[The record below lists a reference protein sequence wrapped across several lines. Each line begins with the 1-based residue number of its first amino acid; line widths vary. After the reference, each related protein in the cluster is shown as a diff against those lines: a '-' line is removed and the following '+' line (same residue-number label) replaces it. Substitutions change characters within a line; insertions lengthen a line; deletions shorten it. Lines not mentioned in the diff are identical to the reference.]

1 MAIVAMWLQA
11 AAGTATTS
19 PAAASVPAGGSSTLV
34 TDQNLMLLFVGL
46 VALAMVTQ
54 AIIMIGFAAKTGKA
68 LKDISE
74 VVEEM
79 RDRVSPLIDTATEI
93 GETTNA
99 ILRDTVPRMR
109 AITDNLLETSEVVRN
124 SAVRFDGT
132 IADVNRRAQLQV
144 ARIDTMVTA
153 ALATT
158 VQIAETIQH
167 GVEVPARRIAA
178 VANQAKT
185 LFDGIR
191 ARVTRARAS

>member
-1 MAIVAMWLQA
+1 MAIVAMWFQA
-11 AAGTATTS
+11 AQTTAPVGGS
-19 PAAASVPAGGSSTLV
+19 LPAGSSSTLM
-34 TDQNLMLLFVGL
+34 TDQNLLLLFVGL

-54 AIIMIGFAAKTGKA
+54 AIIMIGFAAKAGKA

-74 VVEEM
+74 VAEDF
-79 RDRVSPLIDTATEI
+79 RDRITPLIESATEI
-93 GETTNA
+93 SETTTA
-99 ILRDTVPRMR
+99 ILRDSVPKMR
-109 AITDNLLETSEVVRN
+109 VITDNLLETSEVVRN
-124 SAVRFDGT
+124 SAERFDST
-132 IADVNRRAQLQV
+132 IADVNRRAQQQV

-191 ARVTRARAS
+191 ARVARARAS

>member
-1 MAIVAMWLQA
+1 
-11 AAGTATTS
+11 
-19 PAAASVPAGGSSTLV
+19 
-34 TDQNLMLLFVGL
+34 
-46 VALAMVTQ
+46 MVTQ

-99 ILRDTVPRMR
+99 LLRDTVPRMR

-158 VQIAETIQH
+158 VQIAEDH
-167 GVEVPARRIAA
+167 PARRGSSRAQDRRRGEPGQDALRRHPRQSHARPRQLI
-178 VANQAKT
+178 
-185 LFDGIR
+185 FGIR
-191 ARVTRARAS
+191 